1 MFLKKENVVNELT
14 RKIEKEDEHKKAKEI
29 ALSMLQDG
37 MCCGTI
43 AKYTGLSKEEVQSLD
58 KSHTCNH

>member
-1 MFLKKENVVNELT
+1 MNELT
-14 RKIEKEDEHKKAKEI
+14 RKIEKEDEHKKVKDI

-58 KSHTCNH
+58 KSHTCNHWGFNL

>member
-1 MFLKKENVVNELT
+1 MNELT
-14 RKIEKEDEHKKAKEI
+14 RKIEKEDEHKKAKDI

-43 AKYTGLSKEEVQSLD
+43 AKHTGLSKEEVQSLD